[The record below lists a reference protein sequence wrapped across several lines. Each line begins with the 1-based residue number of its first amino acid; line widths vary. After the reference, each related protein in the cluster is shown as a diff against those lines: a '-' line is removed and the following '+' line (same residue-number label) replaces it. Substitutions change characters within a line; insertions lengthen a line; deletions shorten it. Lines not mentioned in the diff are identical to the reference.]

1 LSKVRK
7 INVSKYKYDDS
18 RRYITAKDC
27 LTEPEV
33 LKAYCKTHPEAV
45 CVGGYG
51 YFGCLPE
58 GKHREELI
66 KYDFEKKRYVR
77 ADGKIVE
84 TDETYCG
91 RKIPNRV
98 WKGKRYLENR
108 VWAISRLGIPDL
120 IDGNTII
127 EAKGGI
133 PSLQKVKT
141 AFGQLVFYKEH
152 EPNFNIAFLF
162 PKIWLEAENLQ
173 NAFGIL
179 KKYQIALVPVNGK

>member
-1 LSKVRK
+1 MSRIRRIDASKF
-7 INVSKYKYDDS
+7 SYDDPK
-18 RRYITAKDC
+18 RYITAKDC
-27 LTEPEV
+27 LSESEI
-33 LKAYCKTHPEAV
+33 LKSYCHNHPNAV
-45 CVGGYG
+45 CLGGYG
-51 YFGCLPE
+51 YFGCCPE
-58 GKHREELI
+58 GENREDFI
-66 KYDFEKKRYVR
+66 KYDFVKKCYVR
-77 ADGKIVE
+77 TDGKFVNV
-84 TDETYCG
+84 DEAYCG

-108 VWAISRLGIPDL
+108 IWAISRLGTPDL

-152 EPNFNIAFLF
+152 EPNFNVAFLF

-173 NAFGIL
+173 NAFEIL
-179 KKYQIALVPVNGK
+179 NKYHIALIPV

>member
-1 LSKVRK
+1 
-7 INVSKYKYDDS
+7 
-18 RRYITAKDC
+18 

-33 LKAYCKTHPEAV
+33 LKAYCETHLEAV

-51 YFGCLPE
+51 YFGCLPQ
-58 GKHREELI
+58 GKRREELI
-66 KYDFEKKRYVR
+66 RYDFEKKQYVR
-77 ADGKIVE
+77 TNGKIIQ

-108 VWAISRLGIPDL
+108 IWTISRLGVPDL

-127 EAKGGI
+127 EAKGGV

-141 AFGQLVFYKEH
+141 AFGQLVFYKEN
-152 EPNFNIAFLF
+152 EPRFNVAFLF
-162 PKIWLEAENLQ
+162 PKIWLEAENLL
-173 NAFGIL
+173 NAFEIF
-179 KKYQIALVPVNGK
+179 KKYQITLLRV